1 MNEIRLHPRLLV
13 IEAITMM
20 RNHGVMG
27 LPLYKD
33 TRFVEQVS
41 YEELIAFL
49 DHRENGQNAYYH
61 KLNFDLETALIS
73 IRIVRYRRIEKFKRI
88 GAVAALVLLIGIG
101 WLFFQNRLSLQ
112 DELSPALALNANKEL
127 ILTLADG
134 EQIALNDQNKGI
146 AVKDH
151 KLVYEDGTE
160 IEGAVFG
167 DDRTELTLSTPRGK
181 TYRVTLADGTRV
193 WLNAMSAIHF
203 PAEFEEDERNV
214 KLKGE
219 GYFEVA
225 KMRSSSGTDDHIQ
238 KMIPFFVESKNQRIE
253 VLGTHFNVSSYEDE
267 KTKTTLL
274 EGSVKVLLSSAKD
287 LPGRTVTL
295 KPGQQSILNGKMPI
309 TISTVDPEDAVS
321 WMKGEMVFRN
331 ERLKDILLALGHWYD
346 IEVIYQDKAAEE
358 LIFGGA
364 ITREDNIAD
373 ALKVFELTGD
383 VRFKV
388 NGKKVIVSMVD

>member
-88 GAVAALVLLIGIG
+88 GAVAAFVMLLGVG
-101 WLFFQNRLSLQ
+101 WLFFQNNLSSQDRLSHP
-112 DELSPALALNANKEL
+112 SGLNSTRKL
-127 ILTLADG
+127 ILTLSDG
-134 EQIALNDQNKGI
+134 KQIMLNDQNKGI
-146 AVKDH
+146 TVKGH
-151 KLVYEDGTE
+151 KLVYDDGTE
-160 IEGAVFG
+160 IQGVVLG
-167 DDRTELTLSTPRGK
+167 DDDEELSLSTPRGK
-181 TYRVTLADGTRV
+181 TYHVILADGTKV
-193 WLNAMSAIHF
+193 WLNAMSAIRF
-203 PAEFEEDERNV
+203 PSEFEGDERNV

-225 KMRSSSGTDDHIQ
+225 KRYASVSGDGRSQ
-238 KMIPFFVESKNQRIE
+238 EPAPFFVESRNQRIE

-267 KTKTTLL
+267 KITKTTLL
-274 EGSVKVLLSSAKD
+274 EGSVKILSLRGLLNSA
-287 LPGRTVTL
+287 VTL
-295 KPGQQSILNGKMPI
+295 KPGQQSVLKGKTPI
-309 TISTVDPEDAVS
+309 TVNTVDPEDAVS
-321 WMKGEMVFRN
+321 WMKGELVFRN

-346 IEVIYQDKAAEE
+346 IEVIYQNKAAEE

-364 ITREDNIAD
+364 ITRGGNVAD

-383 VRFKV
+383 VQFKV
-388 NGKKVIVSMVD
+388 YGKKVFVSM